1 MKNRWQ
7 HLLLREG
14 GWVLKLARIES
25 KLLFSNSQ
33 QKISLYPINLSMIQ
47 SCAMRISH
55 QNNQF

>member
-33 QKISLYPINLSMIQ
+33 QKSPYIPLIFP
-47 SCAMRISH
+47 
-55 QNNQF
+55 